1 MPLHRWFVPPTL
13 YSREDKAAIAAA
25 ITSIYTG
32 LGLPAFYVLVLFVPV
47 DKDDFYVGGKPDDK
61 FVRIGI
67 EHIARQFPEYVA
79 ASRLICT
86 RRD

>member
-25 ITSIYTG
+25 VTKVYK
-32 LGLPAFYVLVLFVPV
+32 GLPEFYVLVLFVPV
-47 DKDDFYVGGKPDDK
+47 EKDDFYVSGKADDR

-67 EHIARQFPEYVA
+67 EHIARQFPE
-79 ASRLICT
+79 
-86 RRD
+86 